1 MNWPLCSYSTRGVA
15 HKGHRYCK
23 AHIRMRVPPLIPG
36 WLSGSIIIWL
46 WWYQH
51 RSNAW
56 WRYSCFAGYYV
67 LSFAYLSIVME
78 QGKTR
83 AMTTA
88 LYMDLVLKSWFQCD
102 PPSCSFFLRISLM
115 KQLWNWEMKQMPTS
129 VEESMEVSWYFQWW
143 SEGTSSYRP
152 IDESQSNYDITLW
165 SLNDW
170 YLLSHGYI
178 LFDTIVIFYSS
189 LKLKVSTAI
198 HRDLWGGGGWNSK
211 LHPVWEWYSR
221 KHSHSLHIIYNVA
234 VDFWSMLVYIY
245 NLFILADSEVE
256 YHI

>member
-51 RSNAW
+51 RNNAW

-67 LSFAYLSIVME
+67 LSFAYLPIVME

-102 PPSCSFFLRISLM
+102 PPSCSFFLRISLI
-115 KQLWNWEMKQMPTS
+115 KPLWNWEMKQMPTS
-129 VEESMEVSWYFQWW
+129 VEESNNTRTKSEFLAELSIRNSRSQWVTGSRPALLDCW
-143 SEGTSSYRP
+143 SS
-152 IDESQSNYDITLW
+152 
-165 SLNDW
+165 
-170 YLLSHGYI
+170 
-178 LFDTIVIFYSS
+178 
-189 LKLKVSTAI
+189 I
-198 HRDLWGGGGWNSK
+198 HRLHWLAGGVECSSRIQALKSK
-211 LHPVWEWYSR
+211 AEQTNHCFPQ
-221 KHSHSLHIIYNVA
+221 
-234 VDFWSMLVYIY
+234 
-245 NLFILADSEVE
+245 
-256 YHI
+256 